1 MNLIGN
7 LYLETRKNKRRF
19 NWLCFLLM
27 ILTELFYMS
36 YNLNSPEDRSQG
48 WLLML
53 YQMPMLNTL
62 FLPAVISVLT
72 SRFTDIEHKEDL
84 FKTLYTFVKPG
95 HLFLTKL
102 LYGMISTAL
111 FCSLQITLIFLMGTY
126 RKCPDYPGSGTLIY
140 YFATT
145 FLVCFILYYMQ
156 LILSYFIS
164 NQAFSIC
171 VGLAGSFAGFFSLY
185 LSQGVL
191 HQILPWTLFG
201 LSTPVGADWNSQ
213 TRIINFFLLPQDHT
227 LFLRYAVWILLLTL
241 TAVFLL
247 KNSDIEK
254 DIFSQRR
261 HRRHTKPVKI
271 HRVPVEILK
280 LKNSPAWIAF
290 FLLPLISAFIGT
302 VNYTA
307 NLGILK
313 QGWYSLWSQ
322 HTLFLCYIF
331 MPVAIAV
338 FCSSIWRMEHTGTNM
353 NQLLV
358 NLSARK
364 IVLGKFGA
372 SVFISW
378 LSILWIAFLYLTSG
392 KIAGITQPIPAEFM
406 DWILCG
412 AIGSLCIC
420 SIQLFFSLVIRSFS
434 LPVILAFTGGFAG
447 LGMTAKW
454 KHPYSIPYSVFSI
467 GMRANNPHFQLNYG
481 AFLASAMVNILLF
494 LFLSIQYI
502 KKTDSRTHE

>member
-1 MNLIGN
+1 MNLIKN
-7 LYLETRKNKRRF
+7 IYLETRKNKRRL
-19 NWLCFLLM
+19 NWLAFLLM
-27 ILTELFYMS
+27 ILAELFYMG
-36 YNLNSPEDRSQG
+36 YNLNSPEDRNHG

-53 YQMPMLNTL
+53 YQMPLLNTL
-62 FLPAVISVLT
+62 FLPAAISVLA
-72 SRFTDIEHKEDL
+72 SRFADIEHKEDM
-84 FKTLYTFVKPG
+84 FKTLYTFVKPKQ
-95 HLFLTKL
+95 LFMTKL
-102 LYGMISTAL
+102 LYGMISIAL
-111 FCSLQITLIFLMGTY
+111 FCGLQTFLIFLIGTY
-126 RKCPDYPGSGTLIY
+126 RKCPDYPGSGTLLY

-145 FLVCFILYYMQ
+145 FFVCLILYYLH

-191 HQILPWTLFG
+191 HQILPWALFG
-201 LSTPVGADWNSQ
+201 FSMPVRMDWNPQ
-213 TRIINFFLLPQDHT
+213 TRVIHFFLLPPDFT
-227 LFLRYAVWILLLTL
+227 LFLRYAVWLLML
-241 TAVFLL
+241 TAVTAFLL
-247 KNSDIEK
+247 KNADTEK
-254 DIFSQRR
+254 DILA
-261 HRRHTKPVKI
+261 HRQHHRHTKPVKI

-290 FLLPLISAFIGT
+290 FVLPLLSAFIGT
-302 VNYTA
+302 VNYAA
-307 NLGILK
+307 NQDILK

-338 FCSSIWRMEHTGTNM
+338 FCSSIWRVEHTGTNM

-372 SVFISW
+372 SLFISW
-378 LSILWIAFLYLTSG
+378 LSILWIAFLFLASG
-392 KIAGITQPIPAEFM
+392 KIAGITQSIPAEFM

-434 LPVILAFTGGFAG
+434 LPVILAFMGGFAG

-454 KHPYSIPYSVFSI
+454 KHPYSIPYSVFSM
-467 GMRANNPHFQLNYG
+467 GMRANNPHFQLNHG
-481 AFLASAMVNILLF
+481 AFLAAAMVNILLF

-502 KKTDSRTHE
+502 KNTDSRTHE